1 MSKKKENE
9 APPVIEINAEWCKGC
24 AICIEYCPQDVLA
37 LEGGIA
43 VVVNLDDCN
52 RCQLCDYR
60 CPDYAITVK

>member
-1 MSKKKENE
+1 MSEKKQES
-9 APPVIEINAEWCKGC
+9 PPVITINSEWCKGC

-37 LEGGIA
+37 LEKGIA